1 MPASRKK
8 VIVRKLSQEWLSGYL
23 PSLFPIEEESI
34 GLLDLDGKITSV
46 LLEEVKWICFV
57 REFSSPSLNDPEHLR
72 MKAFLRRPRNE
83 GLWLR
88 IRLKDNDCLEG
99 LAQNDAT
106 LLDRHG
112 LYLAPPDSRSN
123 TQRLFIPRLAVKE
136 LEILSV
142 IHVKGPRKGADDTQ
156 DLPAAGLR
164 QPRLFE

>member
-72 MKAFLRRPRNE
+72 MKAFL
-83 GLWLR
+83 LR

-123 TQRLFIPRLAVKE
+123 TQRLFIPRLTVKE